1 MQVLHVCSELFPLLK
16 TGGLADV
23 AGALPA
29 AQIAEGADVRVLIPA
44 FPDVKKG
51 IGDTQLIGSLDTFA
65 GHVDL
70 LYGVFQGV
78 GIYLIDTPGLYDRP
92 GSPYHDQSSHA
103 YPDNHLRFALLSW
116 MGCEM
121 ACGFDPAWK
130 PDVVHSHDWH
140 AGLTSAYIVARGR
153 PAQTVFTVHNL
164 AFQGLFFAHHL
175 EQLQLPPAFFQMH
188 GLEFFGQ
195 ISFLK
200 AGLFYSDHITTVSPT
215 YAKEIT
221 QPAFGYGMESLL
233 LERQKEGR
241 LTGILNG
248 VDDAIWEPKNDSLLS
263 ARYSADDLR
272 AKTINKAYL
281 QRAMGLDV
289 DDSRLVFAVVSRLT
303 SQKGLDLVLEALPE
317 LLEQGGQLALLGA
330 GDAVLQQA
338 FLAAA
343 ADHPGQ
349 VGVQLGYHEAFSHRI
364 IGGADVIMVPS
375 RFEPCGL
382 TQLYGL
388 KYGTLPLV
396 RRTGGLAD
404 TVVDCA
410 LENLADGTAS
420 GFVFEESTGKSLS
433 NAIRRAFVLWSRP
446 KHWRHVQHHAME
458 IDFGW
463 KVAAQAYLDLYQR
476 LCSSGKG

>member
-29 AQIAEGADVRVLIPA
+29 AQIEGGTDVRVLIPA
-44 FPDVKKG
+44 FPDIKRG
-51 IGDTQLIGSLDTFA
+51 LGETQVVGQLDTFA
-65 GHVDL
+65 GQVTL
-70 LYGVFQGV
+70 RYGVYQGV
-78 GIYLIDTPGLYDRP
+78 GIYIIDVPVLYERP
-92 GSPYHDQSSHA
+92 GSPYHDQSLYA
-103 YPDNHLRFALLSW
+103 YPDNHLRFALLRW
-116 MGCEM
+116 MAAELG
-121 ACGFDPAWK
+121 AGFVPAWR
-130 PDVVHSHDWH
+130 PVILQSHDWH
-140 AGLTSAYIVARGR
+140 AGLTSAYVRARNL
-153 PAQTVFTVHNL
+153 PVETVFTVHNL
-164 AFQGLFFAHHL
+164 AFQGLFESHHL
-175 EQLQLPPAFFQMH
+175 QQLQIPQEFFQMH
-188 GLEFFGQ
+188 GLEFYGQ
-195 ISFLK
+195 SSYLK
-200 AGLFYSDHITTVSPT
+200 AGLYYSDHVTTVSPT

-221 QPAFGYGMESLL
+221 RPEFGYGMESLL
-233 LERQKEGR
+233 LELEREGR

-248 VDDAIWEPKNDSLLS
+248 VDDAIWQPRNDVLLS
-263 ARYSADDLR
+263 ARYDADDLR
-272 AKTINKAYL
+272 SKAINKAYL

-303 SQKGLDLVLEALPE
+303 SQKGLDLVLEALPD
-317 LLEQGGQLALLGA
+317 LLERGGQLALLGA

-343 ADHPGQ
+343 ADNPGQ

-420 GFVFEESTGKSLS
+420 GFVFEEANGKSLG

-446 KHWRHVQHHAME
+446 KHWRHVQHHAMG

-463 KVAAQAYLDLYQR
+463 QVAAQAYLSLYQR
-476 LCSSGKG
+476 LLS